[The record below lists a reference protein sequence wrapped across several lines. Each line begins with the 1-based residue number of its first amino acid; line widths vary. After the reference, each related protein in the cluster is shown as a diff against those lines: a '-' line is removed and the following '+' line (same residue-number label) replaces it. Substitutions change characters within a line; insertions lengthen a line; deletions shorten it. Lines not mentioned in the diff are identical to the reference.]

1 MESNKK
7 PINLYNKQINSIKTG
22 WTFVIKQDPS
32 DKIEVNNTSKNSNGG
47 NQ

>member
-7 PINLYNKQINSIKTG
+7 PINLYDKQINAVKTG
-22 WTFVIKQDPS
+22 WSFVIKQDPS
-32 DKIEVNNTSKNSNGG
+32 DKLEVNDTSKNSNGG